1 MLRISSLFSQ
11 ILAEIPRR
19 DFEKL
24 VANQWDRTKR
34 KGLQVLDPVRGHAL
48 LSSGKGLTS
57 LREICHGLW
66 CCNGK
71 LVHLGV
77 LKSPNKSTLSYAK

>member
-1 MLRISSLFSQ
+1 MLKVSSLFSQ

-48 LSSGKGLTS
+48 LSSGTGS
-57 LREICHGLW
+57 LRCARYAMVFPAEGSRCT
-66 CCNGK
+66 
-71 LVHLGV
+71 
-77 LKSPNKSTLSYAK
+77 SFPLSSI

>member
-48 LSSGKGLTS
+48 LSSGKGSPRCARYATVFGAATAS
-57 LREICHGLW
+57 SFT
-66 CCNGK
+66 
-71 LVHLGV
+71 LG
-77 LKSPNKSTLSYAK
+77 S